1 MQRLSIAGV
10 STRDSGAQLLEPVE
24 HDLDAHQLREVAV
37 HDLNRDLSV
46 VAEVVREKNVRHSAG
61 ADLPLN
67 GVAICQG
74 RLQTIKRFH
83 SDGNGSHHRACTAK
97 EAGTIGA
104 RPSSSSCSS

>member
-67 GVAICQG
+67 HTTAPVQ
-74 RLQTIKRFH
+74 QKR
-83 SDGNGSHHRACTAK
+83 RAPLAP
-97 EAGTIGA
+97 APLLRVLRDLRGL
-104 RPSSSSCSS
+104 RDLRVFRSRSSR